1 MRKIAIYFFCLLL
14 PVFTLAQTGV
24 DSLRRNLA
32 LATTDLNRYMAHRA
46 IYFYYEEAN
55 RDSALKYAT
64 SAYQLALKNNKK
76 LAQILTLNNIGYQQ
90 MGMGRYAA
98 SLKTLIDA
106 FNLAEDKKTEDTTDW
121 PLFDPPT
128 SDGKKLMLCYTHHI
142 YGILMWQTKN
152 PAQEIFHFSEAL
164 RLATEIHFA
173 KRMMMAAMNLGR
185 AYLSVKSLDSAQQY
199 LESSEKFAVESNFY
213 KYLGNVYTYLGMIK
227 YTRRDPLA
235 AIEYFYKAKAV
246 AINERNYASLSNNI
260 YYNITLYYLS
270 EKQKD
275 SSLYYALNNLEL
287 FQSLGS
293 TTGAVVNLGSLYNN
307 VYLAYDLQNKKDSAY
322 KYMALAIKAK
332 DSLYTERIN
341 NLADFLQ
348 LNFDQQMKVKSLE
361 KDRESYRYKVRIWF
375 LLGGI
380 AVLLLL
386 AMVFYRNNRQKQQ
399 ATLRITKAY
408 ADLKSAQSQLVHS
421 EKMASLGEL
430 TAGIAHEIQ
439 NPLNFVNNFSEVNH
453 ELLNEMKLAIG
464 KKNYQEVDELVA
476 DVISNEE
483 KISFHGKRADSI
495 VKSMLQHSRSS
506 SGQKEPTDI
515 NALVDE
521 CLRLSFHGM
530 RAKDKSFNVKMDT
543 SFKSD
548 LPKANIAGQDI
559 GRVLLNLFTNA
570 FYSMAQKKN
579 EGQEGYDP
587 MITVKTEKQNNNI
600 VISVHDNGKG
610 IPQLVIDK
618 IFQPFFTTKPT
629 GEGTGLG
636 LSMSF
641 DIISKGHGGQL
652 KVESEEGQYAAF
664 TIILPQ

>member
-1 MRKIAIYFFCLLL
+1 M
-14 PVFTLAQTGV
+14 
-24 DSLRRNLA
+24 SS
-32 LATTDLNRYMAHRA
+32 DL
-46 IYFYYEEAN
+46 
-55 RDSALKYAT
+55 
-64 SAYQLALKNNKK
+64 
-76 LAQILTLNNIGYQQ
+76 
-90 MGMGRYAA
+90 
-98 SLKTLIDA
+98 
-106 FNLAEDKKTEDTTDW
+106 
-121 PLFDPPT
+121 
-128 SDGKKLMLCYTHHI
+128 
-142 YGILMWQTKN
+142 
-152 PAQEIFHFSEAL
+152 
-164 RLATEIHFA
+164 
-173 KRMMMAAMNLGR
+173 
-185 AYLSVKSLDSAQQY
+185 
-199 LESSEKFAVESNFY
+199 
-213 KYLGNVYTYLGMIK
+213 
-227 YTRRDPLA
+227 
-235 AIEYFYKAKAV
+235 
-246 AINERNYASLSNNI
+246 
-260 YYNITLYYLS
+260 
-270 EKQKD
+270 QKD
-275 SSLYYALNNLEL
+275 SSLFYAIKNRDL
-287 FQSLGS
+287 FQLMGS
-293 TTGAVVNLGSLYNN
+293 VTGAVVNLGSIYNN
-307 VYLAYDLQNKKDSAY
+307 VYLAYDMRGEKDSAY

-332 DSLYTERIN
+332 DSLYSKRIN
-341 NLADFLQ
+341 NLADFQ
-348 LNFDQQMKVKSLE
+348 HVNFEQQMKMSLLE
-361 KDRESYRYKVRIWF
+361 NEREAYRNSVNTWF
-375 LLGGI
+375 LLAGI
-380 AVLLLL
+380 AVLFLL
-386 AMVFYRNNRQKQQ
+386 AIIFFRNNRQKQK
-399 ATLRITKAY
+399 ATIRITRAY
-408 ADLKSAQSQLVHS
+408 ADLQAAQTQLIHS

-543 SFKSD
+543 SYRAD
-548 LPKANIAGQDI
+548 LPMVNIAGQDI

-652 KVESEEGQYAAF
+652 KVESEEGQYAGSAIPF
-664 TIILPQ
+664 RYPALQYLL